1 MLLNE
6 NNIDFLPA
14 KKLIGISKI
23 DKFILT
29 FVFSRSTQ
37 MIFQDADH
45 ALMSVSLFHK
55 AVEDFKNKV
64 NSG

>member
-1 MLLNE
+1 MRILTFLLQ
-6 NNIDFLPA
+6 
-14 KKLIGISKI
+14 KKLIAINKI
-23 DKFILT
+23 DEFIRTL
-29 FVFSRSTQ
+29 VSSRSTQ

>member
-1 MLLNE
+1 MRILTFLLQKKLIAI
-6 NNIDFLPA
+6 NNIDE
-14 KKLIGISKI
+14 
-23 DKFILT
+23 FIRV

-64 NSG
+64 NCG

>member
-6 NNIDFLPA
+6 NIDFLPA
-14 KKLIGISKI
+14 KKLIEINKI
-23 DKFILT
+23 DAFIRA